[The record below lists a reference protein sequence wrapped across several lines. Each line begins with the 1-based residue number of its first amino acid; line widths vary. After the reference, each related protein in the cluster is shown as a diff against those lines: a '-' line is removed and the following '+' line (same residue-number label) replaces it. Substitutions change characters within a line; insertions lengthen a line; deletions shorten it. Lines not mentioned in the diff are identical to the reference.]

1 MNALNNRRA
10 EGYLDVVVLIL
21 VAMLTVVLIIKTL
34 PVFIVKQQ
42 LDSYATQLLREAEIT
57 GRVGSEV
64 EQRARELT
72 EDFGIAPNIS
82 WSKTGAIQLNEAISV
97 TLTYEVEIGLFAGFG
112 SFKVPL
118 RAVSSGKGEVY
129 WK

>member
-21 VAMLTVVLIIKTL
+21 VTMLTVALIIKTL

-57 GRVGSEV
+57 GRE
-64 EQRARELT
+64 RARELT

-97 TLTYEVEIGLFAGFG
+97 TLTHEVEIGLFAGFG